1 MKNWFKKQ
9 IGAFMLATSKV
20 EQNALSQ
27 DGETLS
33 NETSKHQR
41 HNQGTLLDDL
51 KQGVVTVEVE
61 NLRWRMYKVLDA
73 VNKNT
78 KQFKVVGYDEKDNPI
93 LETYERKSN
102 SQSLSSVKLSDNNPY
117 ELELLV
123 YNDAITN
130 SFIDSMDDIDTK
142 QERPISIER
151 DFIPKFYIEN
161 YVKKLH
167 VRNIDSNTKLIE
179 LYISKYPNEF
189 DRKTNLLISEINRFV
204 NNQRNSNIF
213 DIMSINFVTYKS
225 IGCDDF
231 NEFEYKINSFDSITE
246 FDGYYVIKY
255 NCDVIKEREY
265 LLEKYRVD
273 ELDMKYDNK
282 EKR

>member
-1 MKNWFKKQ
+1 MKNWIKKQ
-9 IGAFMLATSKV
+9 IGAFILATSKV

-27 DGETLS
+27 EGDTLS
-33 NETSKHQR
+33 NETIKHQR

-51 KQGVVTVEVE
+51 KQGVISVEVE

-78 KQFKVVGYDEKDNPI
+78 KQFKVVGYDEADNPI
-93 LETYERKSN
+93 VETYERKSN
-102 SQSLSSVKLSDNNPY
+102 SQSLSSVKLSDDNPY
-117 ELELLV
+117 DLELLV
-123 YNDAITN
+123 YNDPITN

-142 QERPISIER
+142 QERTIIIER

-161 YVKKLH
+161 YIKKLH

-189 DRKTNLLISEINRFV
+189 DRKTNLLISEINRFI

-213 DIMSINFVTYKS
+213 DITNINFVTYKA
-225 IGCDDF
+225 IGCEDF
-231 NEFEYKINSFDSITE
+231 NKFEYKINVFDSIID

-255 NCDVIKEREY
+255 KCDVIKEHEY
-265 LLEKYRVD
+265 LLEKYRMD
-273 ELDMKYDNK
+273 ELDIKYNNK